1 MQRAQDI
8 DAVAT
13 MLAARQIAGPSLVE
27 LRMWRWIY
35 ANPGATPAA
44 LRDATLAIAADV
56 WKRYYQQDFGPDHTH
71 ILAAYQHMVGHP
83 LYLADYTLGHVI
95 SHQIRS
101 HMQGKDLAT
110 ETKRICSIGRVTP
123 DLWMRRAVGSGVA
136 VAPLADDCTAAL
148 ARLAR

>member
-1 MQRAQDI
+1 
-8 DAVAT
+8 

-44 LRDATLAIAADV
+44 LRDATLAIAAEV
-56 WKRYYQQDFGPDHTH
+56 WDRHYAQDFGPDHVR

-101 HMQGKDLAT
+101 HLRGRDLAA

-123 DLWMRRAVGSGVA
+123 DLWLRRAVGSGID
-136 VAPLADDCTAAL
+136 VAPLAADCAAAL
-148 ARLAR
+148 ARLGA